1 MRDAAQSSATIVR
14 AGGEFFKPHRDGGQA
29 CASASD
35 PARRE
40 TSFVTLMVYLN
51 DSRNNDGMAAEDFG
65 YVGGGLVFLS
75 TLDARL
81 PGHGPSANPCHL
93 SRIKVAWLSCV
104 RPACLSCRA
113 HKDQRRRDPSHRGD
127 G

>member
-1 MRDAAQSSATIVR
+1 MRDAAQSSATIVRR

-40 TSFVTLMVYLN
+40 TSFVTLMVHLN

-65 YVGGGLVFLS
+65 YVGGGLVFPGVFQQHLL
-75 TLDARL
+75 LDAL
-81 PGHGPSANPCHL
+81 DAPTESEEALG
-93 SRIKVAWLSCV
+93 
-104 RPACLSCRA
+104 
-113 HKDQRRRDPSHRGD
+113 
-127 G
+127 

>member
-1 MRDAAQSSATIVR
+1 MRR

-81 PGHGPSANPCHL
+81 PGHSPSADPFHL
-93 SRIKVAWLSCV
+93 TCTRSMAELRSSCPPFLQSSQRPKTTRSQPSRRWVTTT
-104 RPACLSCRA
+104 
-113 HKDQRRRDPSHRGD
+113 
-127 G
+127 